1 MRSLPLS
8 FCAVLARR
16 RLGASIT
23 RRDSTR
29 EIAVVARRH
38 GRCAVIWRLRF
49 VLDAAAN
56 IAAPLTRR

>member
-16 RLGASIT
+16 RLAASIT

-38 GRCAVIWRLRF
+38 GRVAAAWRLGF
-49 VLDAAAN
+49 ILDAAAN
-56 IAAPLTRR
+56 IAAPLRRR